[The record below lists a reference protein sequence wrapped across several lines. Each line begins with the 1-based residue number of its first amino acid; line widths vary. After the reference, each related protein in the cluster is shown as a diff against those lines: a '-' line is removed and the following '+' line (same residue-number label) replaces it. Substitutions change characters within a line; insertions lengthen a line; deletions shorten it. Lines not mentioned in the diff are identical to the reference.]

1 MKRTQ
6 VEETSIYD
14 LSNSIN
20 ISIIIHH
27 NYANNNGNEGNDIA
41 SYIKDNNYK
50 NVDDDNYNHVNDNE
64 VK

>member
-1 MKRTQ
+1 MKRTK

-14 LSNSIN
+14 LSTSIN

-27 NYANNNGNEGNDIA
+27 NCANNNGNEGNDIA
-41 SYIKDNNYK
+41 PYIKDNNYK